1 MFVILLTSIVSVS
14 NHTKCIPLRNRKF
27 MTQPTLINL
36 HVSECSRELHYYPF
50 AVNLDR
56 CAESCNTL
64 DDPSSR
70 VCARNETED
79 LNVHVFNM
87 ITGISVLKTLIKHI
101 SCKFKCKF
109 DCKKC
114 NSN

>member
-1 MFVILLTSIVSVS
+1 MFAILLTSIVSVS

-27 MTQPTLINL
+27 MTQPAFINL
-36 HVSECSRELHYYPF
+36 HVREYSRDLHYCPF
-50 AVNLDR
+50 AFNLDR
-56 CAESCNTL
+56 CTESCNTL
-64 DDPSSR
+64 DDLSSR
-70 VCARNETED
+70 VCAWNETED

-87 ITGISVLKTLIKHI
+87 ITEINALKTLIKHI